1 MKTEGWITVSR
12 DSYDYQIWLISQ
24 EVTEL
29 MSDRLGVDLSYEG
42 QNLPAVLML
51 NFLEDPLWMELD
63 AEYGT
68 EQTKR
73 TLATLKRA
81 RKLFARARAEVRNCP
96 ETAVEWWNNAAGQVR
111 LLPRPTS
118 HFIGESERFGA
129 EGLEAMVEKL
139 CDLYEGYIEHK
150 PTRGKDRARRTALV
164 LRAVFEVHTDIK
176 PGKSSKYGA
185 PSGAFSKLLDELF
198 PLLGIKANF
207 LTYTRYACELPDD
220 DHTLCEVKKV
230 LAGGPVKLT

>member
-1 MKTEGWITVSR
+1 MNTDGWVTVRR
-12 DSYDYQIWLISQ
+12 DSFDYHIWLISQ
-24 EVTEL
+24 KATEV

-42 QNLPAVLML
+42 QNLAAALML
-51 NFLEDPLWMELD
+51 NYLEDPLWMELD

-68 EQTKR
+68 RQTER

-111 LLPRPTS
+111 RLPRPTS
-118 HFIGESERFGA
+118 LLINQSERLGA

-139 CDLYEGYIEHK
+139 CDLYEIYVEHK
-150 PTRGKDRARRTALV
+150 PLRGKDRARRTALV

-176 PGKSSKYGA
+176 PGKSSKHGA
-185 PSGAFSKLLDELF
+185 PSGTFAKLLDELF
-198 PLLGIKANF
+198 PILGIKANF
-207 LTYTRYACELPDD
+207 LTYTRYACELPN
-220 DHTLCEVKKV
+220 DHPTLVEVKNV
-230 LAGGPVKLT
+230 LQDGPVKLT